1 VLRVSTFNV
10 NGIRAVHR
18 RGFGDWL
25 AARTPDVIALQEVR
39 CPVPALPEGAFAGY
53 HAAYDAGALAG
64 RNGVAVLTRMPP
76 AAVRSWAQVLHVVTP
91 DGGLAEV
98 TPDPTP
104 LARELKAFTTEG
116 RYVEVDLADH
126 PVTVASLYLPK
137 GGLPAHLQVP
147 GRMREAPDGGAKH
160 ARKLRFLAGLT
171 RQVTAS
177 RRAARARGREF
188 LLMGDLNV
196 AHQGLDVVNW
206 RRQHR
211 SEGFLPEERA
221 HLDALIGPRRLL
233 DVVRELHP
241 ERQGPYSWWSW
252 LGNSF
257 VNDTG
262 WRIDYHLATPT
273 LARAAVA
280 GGTDRDAHRDARMS
294 DHAPVTVD
302 YDPAAL
308 AR

>member
-1 VLRVSTFNV
+1 
-10 NGIRAVHR
+10 
-18 RGFGDWL
+18 
-25 AARTPDVIALQEVR
+25 
-39 CPVPALPEGAFAGY
+39 
-53 HAAYDAGALAG
+53 
-64 RNGVAVLTRMPP
+64 
-76 AAVRSWAQVLHVVTP
+76 
-91 DGGLAEV
+91 
-98 TPDPTP
+98 
-104 LARELKAFTTEG
+104 
-116 RYVEVDLADH
+116 
-126 PVTVASLYLPK
+126 
-137 GGLPAHLQVP
+137 
-147 GRMREAPDGGAKH
+147 
-160 ARKLRFLAGLT
+160 
-171 RQVTAS
+171 
-177 RRAARARGREF
+177 
-188 LLMGDLNV
+188 MGDLNV

-241 ERQGPYSWWSW
+241 ERQGPSSWWSW